1 MPHKGSA
8 TRSDRR
14 IIALLSARTEH
25 AEPVR
30 EALARIDPQAQL
42 AADVFS
48 IVEAVR
54 SSDVDIVICDD
65 QVADPRLVF
74 AGVAEAARDR
84 EYGSIPAFVT
94 ILAPGH
100 TSTVALDREP
110 AFTHFV
116 ARPFRAETLTAL
128 CRSLIEDPSITVQP
142 DPDTESPTVHVRR
155 PARFSARPL
164 YAEAVA
170 FARESFVGAREG
182 QEPDMARARMVA
194 ERIHTS
200 MLQSN
205 LLLNRAL
212 EPYKRFEIPT
222 HCANVAIF
230 ASKIA
235 MSLDMSLH
243 DTLRVIQAGLVH
255 DLGMARLPEQI
266 LFKEGALTDE
276 ERTVMQE
283 HPVLGAEIVSALGD
297 EFEWLQRAI
306 RQEHER
312 IDGSGYPE
320 KRAGARI
327 DMVAQIL
334 GVADVF
340 EAFSHSRAYRSPF
353 TAFEALERVM
363 EMRGTVFDGKIVDAL
378 ADEISVF
385 PLDSYVKLSSGA
397 IGRVVATNPD
407 NLMRPTIEVL
417 WNESWKPIEP
427 RVVSLDDAPDVVIER
442 PLHESEV
449 PIT

>member
-1 MPHKGSA
+1 M
-8 TRSDRR
+8 RSDRR
-14 IIALLSARTEH
+14 ILALLSARTEH

-30 EALARIDPQAQL
+30 EALARIDPHAQL
-42 AADVFS
+42 ATDVFTV
-48 IVEAVR
+48 VEAVR

-65 QVADPRLVF
+65 QAADPRLVY

-84 EYGSIPAFVT
+84 ETGAVPSFVT

-110 AFTHFV
+110 AFTHFL
-116 ARPFRAETLTAL
+116 ARPFRAEALTAL
-128 CRSLIEDPSITVQP
+128 CRSLIEDPAVTVQP
-142 DPDTESPTVHVRR
+142 DEARPAVHVRR

-170 FARESFVGAREG
+170 FARESFVGARDG
-182 QEPDMARARMVA
+182 QAPEMARARMVA
-194 ERIHTS
+194 ERVHTS

-230 ASKIA
+230 AAKIA
-235 MSLDMSLH
+235 MSRDMSL
-243 DTLRVIQAGLVH
+243 DETLRVIQAGLVH
-255 DLGMARLPEQI
+255 DVGMARLPESI

-276 ERTVMQE
+276 EREVMQQ
-283 HPVLGAEIVSALGD
+283 HPLLGAEVISRLGT
-297 EFEWLQRAI
+297 EFAWLQRAI

-312 IDGSGYPE
+312 IDGSGYPDAL
-320 KRAGARI
+320 RGDSIDPIAR
-327 DMVAQIL
+327 IL

-353 TAFEALERVM
+353 TAFEALERVVQ
-363 EMRGTVFDGKIVDAL
+363 MRGDVFDGEIVDAL
-378 ADEISVF
+378 ANEISVF

-397 IGRVVATNPD
+397 IGRVIATNPD

-417 WNESWKPIEP
+417 WNENWRPIEP
-427 RVVSLDDAPDVVIER
+427 RVVSLDDVPDIAIER

>member
-84 EYGSIPAFVT
+84 EYGSTPAFIT

-110 AFTHFV
+110 AFTHFIS
-116 ARPFRAETLTAL
+116 RPFRAETLTAL
-128 CRSLIEDPSITVQP
+128 CRSLIEDPTISVQP
-142 DPDTESPTVHVRR
+142 DEESPTVHVRR

-170 FARESFVGAREG
+170 FAREAFVGAREG

-230 ASKIA
+230 AAKIA
-235 MSLDMSLH
+235 MSRDMSLH
-243 DTLRVIQAGLVH
+243 DTLQVIQAGLVH
-255 DLGMARLPEQI
+255 DLGMARLSESI

-276 ERTVMQE
+276 ERTAMQQ
-283 HPVLGAEIVSALGD
+283 HPLLGAEIVSRLGTD
-297 EFEWLQRAI
+297 FEWLERAI

-312 IDGSGYPE
+312 VDGSGYPE
-320 KRAGARI
+320 KLSGDEI
-327 DMVAQIL
+327 DIIGKIL

-363 EMRGTVFDGKIVDAL
+363 EMRGTVFDGEIVDAL

-417 WNESWKPIEP
+417 WNENWKPIEP

>member
-1 MPHKGSA
+1 MSHKGSA
-8 TRSDRR
+8 MRSDRR

-42 AADVFS
+42 AADVFTV
-48 IVEAVR
+48 VEAVR

-65 QVADPRLVF
+65 QAADPRLVY

-84 EYGSIPAFVT
+84 ETGAVPSFVT

-110 AFTHFV
+110 AFTHFL
-116 ARPFRAETLTAL
+116 ARPFRAEALTAL
-128 CRSLIEDPSITVQP
+128 CRSLIEDPAITVQP
-142 DPDTESPTVHVRR
+142 GDEQPAVHVRR

-170 FARESFVGAREG
+170 FARESFVGARDGE
-182 QEPDMARARMVA
+182 EPDMARARMVA

-222 HCANVAIF
+222 HCTNVAIF
-230 ASKIA
+230 AAKIA
-235 MSLDMSLH
+235 MSRDLPLA

-255 DLGMARLPEQI
+255 DVGMARLPESI
-266 LFKEGALTDE
+266 LFKEGELTEE
-276 ERTVMQE
+276 ERDVMQQ
-283 HPVLGAEIVSALGD
+283 HPVLGAEIISRLGQ
-297 EFEWLQRAI
+297 EFRWLHRAI

-320 KRAGARI
+320 RLRADQIDPVAR
-327 DMVAQIL
+327 IL

-353 TAFEALERVM
+353 TAFEALERVVQ
-363 EMRGTVFDGKIVDAL
+363 MRGTIFDGEIVDAL
-378 ADEISVF
+378 ANEISVF

-397 IGRVVATNPD
+397 IGRVVATNPE

-417 WNESWKPIEP
+417 WNENWRPIEP
-427 RVVSLDDAPDVVIER
+427 RVVSLDDVPDIAIER

>member
-1 MPHKGSA
+1 M
-8 TRSDRR
+8 RSDRR
-14 IIALLSARTEH
+14 IIALLSAKTEH
-25 AEPVR
+25 VEPVR

-42 AADVFS
+42 ATDIFT

-54 SSDVDIVICDD
+54 STDIDIVICDD

-74 AGVAEAARDR
+74 AGVSEAARDR
-84 EYGSIPAFVT
+84 EYGGIPAFVT

-100 TSTVALDREP
+100 TSTVAFDREP
-110 AFTHFV
+110 AFAHFIT
-116 ARPFRAETLTAL
+116 RPFRAETLTAL
-128 CRSLIEDPSITVQP
+128 CQSLIEDPSVMVQANATRP
-142 DPDTESPTVHVRR
+142 AVHVRR

-164 YAEAVA
+164 YAEAVG

-194 ERIHTS
+194 ERVHTS
-200 MLQSN
+200 MSQSN

-230 ASKIA
+230 GAKIA
-235 MSLDMSLH
+235 MSLDLALA
-243 DTLRVIQAGLVH
+243 DTLQVIQAGLMH
-255 DLGMARLPEQI
+255 DLGMALLPESI
-266 LFKEGALTDE
+266 LFKEGELSDE
-276 ERTVMQE
+276 ERSVMQQ
-283 HPVLGAEIVSALGD
+283 HPSLGAEIVSRLGPD
-297 EFEWLQRAI
+297 YTWLQRAI
-306 RQEHER
+306 GQEHER

-320 KRAGARI
+320 ELTGEEIDGGAKI
-327 DMVAQIL
+327 I

-363 EMRGTVFDGKIVDAL
+363 QMRGTIFDGEIVDAL

-385 PLDSYVKLSSGA
+385 PLDSYVRLSSGA

-417 WNESWKPIEP
+417 WNENWKPIAP
-427 RVVSLDDAPDVVIER
+427 RIVSLDDAPDVTIER

>member
-1 MPHKGSA
+1 M
-8 TRSDRR
+8 RSDRR
-14 IIALLSARTEH
+14 ILALLSARTEH

-30 EALARIDPQAQL
+30 EALARIDPHAQL
-42 AADVFS
+42 ATDVFTV
-48 IVEAVR
+48 VEAVR
-54 SSDVDIVICDD
+54 SSDVDVVICDD
-65 QVADPRLVF
+65 QAADPRLVY

-84 EYGSIPAFVT
+84 EAGAVPSFVT

-110 AFTHFV
+110 AFTHFL
-116 ARPFRAETLTAL
+116 ARPFRAEALTAL
-128 CRSLIEDPSITVQP
+128 VRSLVEDPSVTVQP
-142 DPDTESPTVHVRR
+142 DEAQPAVHVRR

-170 FARESFVGAREG
+170 FAREAFVGARDG

-230 ASKIA
+230 AAKIA
-235 MSLDMSLH
+235 MSRDMSL
-243 DTLRVIQAGLVH
+243 DETLRVIQAGLVH
-255 DLGMARLPEQI
+255 DMGMARLPESI
-266 LFKEGALTDE
+266 LFKEGALTEE
-276 ERTVMQE
+276 ERAVMEQ
-283 HPVLGAEIVSALGD
+283 HPLLGAEIVSRLGT
-297 EFEWLQRAI
+297 EFAWLQRAI

-312 IDGSGYPE
+312 IDGSGYPDSL
-320 KRAGARI
+320 RRDSIDPIAR
-327 DMVAQIL
+327 IL

-353 TAFEALERVM
+353 TAFEALERVVQ
-363 EMRGTVFDGKIVDAL
+363 MRGEVFDGEIVDAL
-378 ADEISVF
+378 ANEISVF

-417 WNESWKPIEP
+417 WNESWRPIEP
-427 RVVSLDDAPDVVIER
+427 RVVSLDDVPDIAIER